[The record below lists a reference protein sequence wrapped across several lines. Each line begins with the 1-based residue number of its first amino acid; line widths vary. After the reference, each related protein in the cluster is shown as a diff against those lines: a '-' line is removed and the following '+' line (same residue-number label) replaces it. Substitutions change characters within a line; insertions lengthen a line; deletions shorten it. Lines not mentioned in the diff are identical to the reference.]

1 MEPKISS
8 FHNNVAFF
16 VVAESSD
23 DLIYLYANRY
33 YCEIKNLHHP
43 LQEGQKVSQVISE
56 KNFIN
61 FKKNCKNLKG
71 KDYFKYEAYAVI
83 NKVNTPITVTLFSCN
98 INKLNLIAC
107 SFTFSELYH
116 YEYQQ
121 LANTSFNTPQIK
133 TQKTSFAVKESN
145 LSLLIT
151 KFNPTLLNYLSLENL
166 ENNTDLQDIFPK
178 KVVEFLSEG
187 VSTAISQ
194 KKPFKNTLMYE
205 CSPYDLTCYNCPENS
220 CFYISVI
227 FVPLYYGPDSCLC
240 LLEDINHKLNI
251 KRFRDEL
258 LLEYNTLFNSSI
270 NPIAILKVVGHD
282 VIQLEKQNK
291 RMEAFLNCFPHFLPH
306 LYQEHDNFEPIRKNK
321 CRVESMI
328 TFDVHEESYQIQ
340 MNIDPIIVNNQVNKL
355 IITIMNINSTKN
367 SIDTSTYVYL
377 TKREEEIVSLVVQGQ
392 KNDYIASILGITTGT
407 VKKILSNVYKK
418 YSISSRVEL
427 MKYYLHE

>member
-1 MEPKISS
+1 MEPKIPS

-16 VVAESSD
+16 VVAESSED
-23 DLIYLYANRY
+23 FIYQYANRS
-33 YCEIKNLHHP
+33 YCEITNLHYP
-43 LQEGQKVSQVISE
+43 LQEGQKVSQIING
-56 KNFIN
+56 KDFIN
-61 FKKNCKNLKG
+61 FKKNCEQLKG
-71 KDYFKYEAYAVI
+71 KDHLKYERYAVI
-83 NKVNTPITVTLFSCN
+83 NGIKTPITVNLFSFN
-98 INKLNLIAC
+98 INNLKLIAC
-107 SFTFSELYH
+107 SFKLSELYY
-116 YEYQQ
+116 YEYQR
-121 LANTSFNTPQIK
+121 LINTSFNTTQIK
-133 TQKTSFAVKESN
+133 TQKTSFALKKNDS
-145 LSLLIT
+145 SLLIT
-151 KFNPTLLNYLSLENL
+151 EFNPTLLDYLSIENL
-166 ENNTDLQDIFPK
+166 DNNKELQDIFPK

-187 VSTAISQ
+187 VSTAIFQ
-194 KKPFKNTLMYE
+194 KRPFKNTLMYE
-205 CSPYDLTCYNCPENS
+205 CSDYDLMYYNCPGNS
-220 CFYISVI
+220 NFYISVT
-227 FVPLYYGPDSCLC
+227 FVPLFYGPNSCLC

-251 KRFRDEL
+251 KRFRNEL

-270 NPIAILKVVGHD
+270 NPIAILKVISHD

-291 RMEAFLNCFPHFLPH
+291 RMEAFLHCFPHFLPH
-306 LYQEHDNFEPIRKNK
+306 LYQEHDNFEPIKKNK

-340 MNIDPIIVNNQVNKL
+340 MNIDPIIVNNQVKKL